1 MNSQAGSARFAH
13 LDGLRGLAA
22 SIVVVCHFA
31 SAFLPFSAF
40 GGKTV
45 IHYPWEYLLLHT
57 PLGISIAGHFAVCL
71 FFLMSGFVLAA
82 PMLARQAPLVD
93 LVAAILK
100 RPFRLGGVVLGT
112 SLLSLVLWHL
122 DMYRNLEASSLSGS
136 EWWVSFWNE
145 QPPSLNHLFTQL
157 FQGPFDA
164 ARLLNQPLWTIERE
178 LWGSWLVFGLLLL
191 RPAPLRWLLTLAFTL
206 WYARNLTQCFLIGL
220 LLAEVHQQLVGRSRV
235 PVMSGW
241 LCGLLLVVAL
251 VCGSFPK
258 YADPGD
264 IPHTLFAWSP
274 VLPWLGGGWP
284 MFGALAIMLAALY
297 HPSLQRLLAA
307 GPLLFLGRV
316 SYSLYGVHFL
326 ILGSLSSSAFIH
338 FTKVSGYPA
347 GVIAALIALLLG
359 TLGGAVVIDRFIDR
373 PALALSQAIG
383 RKVHGF
389 SAHFGKSK

>member
-1 MNSQAGSARFAH
+1 M
-13 LDGLRGLAA
+13 
-22 SIVVVCHFA
+22 
-31 SAFLPFSAF
+31 
-40 GGKTV
+40 
-45 IHYPWEYLLLHT
+45 IHYPWEHLFLHP
-57 PLGISIAGHFAVCL
+57 PLGITIAGHFAVCL

-82 PMLARQAPLVD
+82 PMLGRQAPMID
-93 LVAAILK
+93 LAAAIVK

-122 DMYRNLEASSLSGS
+122 GMYRNLEASSLSGS
-136 EWWVSFWNE
+136 EWWVSFWQE
-145 QPPSLNHLFTQL
+145 HPPGLSHLFTQL
-157 FQGPFDA
+157 IQDPFDV

-191 RPAPLRWLLTLAFTL
+191 RPAPLRWLLTLGFTL

-220 LLAEVHQQLVGRSRV
+220 LLAEVHQQLVNRDRV

-241 LCGLLLVVAL
+241 LCCLMLLATL

-258 YADPGD
+258 YADAGE
-264 IPHTLFAWSP
+264 ISHTIFAWTP

-284 MFGALAIMLAALY
+284 MLGALAVMLAALY

-326 ILGSLSSSAFIH
+326 ILGTLSSSAFIYLLKG
-338 FTKVSGYPA
+338 FGYSA
-347 GVIAALIALLLG
+347 GVLGAFVALLLG

-383 RKVHGF
+383 RKVHGIW
-389 SAHFGKSK
+389 AHFSKSR